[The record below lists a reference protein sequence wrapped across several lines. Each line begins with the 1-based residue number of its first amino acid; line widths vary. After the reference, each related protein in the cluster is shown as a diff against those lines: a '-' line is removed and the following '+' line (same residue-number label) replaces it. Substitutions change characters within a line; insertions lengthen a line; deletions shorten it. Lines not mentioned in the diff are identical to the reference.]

1 MLKELLR
8 EVDDFSYGCG
18 QALKS
23 YGLDAKGFFNATGV
37 QFRIDAKGSRERKPG
52 KDQKIHDHD
61 GLNDK

>member
-23 YGLDAKGFFNATGV
+23 YGLINV
-37 QFRIDAKGSRERKPG
+37 QEEESYGGISLKLTSTFSEAQIWF
-52 KDQKIHDHD
+52 H
-61 GLNDK
+61 L